1 MSDVGAMR
9 WSQHGVRRCH
19 RHQVSIQFQCSLYRI
34 AQRAME
40 DPTSAQTFNLLCSF
54 GANEMSRITNSN
66 VVSSATSLFSAP
78 FSPLETGEAAQC
90 RLQGGPRS
98 EGNRWL
104 GRSVDRRRCGR
115 VVVSCYR
122 FSAESCV
129 IFQRLFLGSDRDRLD
144 DDKRLRVLGYDR
156 GVKARAQSFHTTPLP
171 ARNRGRKR

>member
-78 FSPLETGEAAQC
+78 FSPLATGEAAQY
-90 RLQGGPRS
+90 RAARGPKGIGGS
-98 EGNRWL
+98 V
-104 GRSVDRRRCGR
+104 GRSIV
-115 VVVSCYR
+115 VAAVVSSCHAIAFPLKVAL
-122 FSAESCV
+122 FSNVSSSVPIA
-129 IFQRLFLGSDRDRLD
+129 ID
-144 DDKRLRVLGYDR
+144 
-156 GVKARAQSFHTTPLP
+156 
-171 ARNRGRKR
+171 